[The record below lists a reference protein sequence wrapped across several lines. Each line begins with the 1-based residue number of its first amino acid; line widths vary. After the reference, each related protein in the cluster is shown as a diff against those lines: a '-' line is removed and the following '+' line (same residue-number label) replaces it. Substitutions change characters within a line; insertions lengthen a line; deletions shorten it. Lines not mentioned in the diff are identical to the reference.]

1 MRVEHAAKS
10 RRALV
15 LAATVGLGAVL
26 LASPATAAPEAAVQ
40 AATVVTAVS
49 TKAYGSVL
57 VVGGSVKSNELAGYP
72 IFEFS
77 GDGRGKLGCGTK
89 RALGFDAGADA
100 DVPLTCTGP
109 ESDMPNN
116 VATDDWPALTTTGA
130 PIAGRDVNPKLLG
143 TVYRPGIGHQVTYGG
158 HPLYLFVPP
167 RAFVLVEG
175 EDNME
180 TVEPLPP
187 WHGFWFLVS
196 SKAGQ
201 PAPGVATIEVGTL
214 PNGKKV
220 VAAEMDPRAGGVAV
234 TVYSYSRDHSGS
246 SACSGACAITWVPV
260 LTTGRPQVAAGI
272 ASKDVAVIRRPD
284 GTDQVTY
291 EGKPLYLYSAEKGIF
306 PFRGGPPQVSGTA
319 GNGNGLAGP
328 AGGKFSLIYAG

>member
-1 MRVEHAAKS
+1 MRVGYTAKS

-57 VVGGSVKSNELAGYP
+57 IVGGSVKSNELAGYP

-77 GDGRGKLGCGTK
+77 GDGGGKLGCGTK

-167 RAFVLVEG
+167 DHSCWWKAKITWKRWSHFHPGTASGSLCRQRRGNRHPASPRSRSGRCQTERKSLPQRWILELAASRSRCTPTAGTTRDRVRAAVL
-175 EDNME
+175 
-180 TVEPLPP
+180 
-187 WHGFWFLVS
+187 
-196 SKAGQ
+196 
-201 PAPGVATIEVGTL
+201 APHVGSR
-214 PNGKKV
+214 PHNGK
-220 VAAEMDPRAGGVAV
+220 
-234 TVYSYSRDHSGS
+234 
-246 SACSGACAITWVPV
+246 
-260 LTTGRPQVAAGI
+260 PQVAGGI
-272 ASKDVAVIRRPD
+272 ASKDVGVIRRPD

-291 EGKPLYLYSAEKGIF
+291 EGKPLYLYSGEKGIF
-306 PFRGGPPQVSGTA
+306 PFRGGPPQVTGTA

-328 AGGKFSLIYAG
+328 GGGKFSLIYAG